1 MKTRNSEKWAWRI
14 SIGTLTVLAGMWLFL
29 SRPAVQDKTVPEH
42 KTVVRKENRD
52 VLKSEREVRV
62 IIAVSVGS
70 TMALML
76 CAALVFFNC
85 RLRKAKK
92 ILEAEICKRRRTEEA
107 KQESETLYRHI
118 FEYSPLGIM
127 HFDENG
133 VINDC
138 NAAFAEIIGA
148 PRDILIGF
156 NMLKTMEDSPARS
169 AIRDALKYGAGY
181 FEGKYR
187 TVSGNKEI
195 VIRAVHKKITTP
207 SGRFSGAISIFED
220 ITERRRAEDA
230 LRESN
235 ARMNTVLESIS
246 DGFFTLDNQL
256 VVTYFNRAASL
267 LLNRPA
273 EEVLGH
279 PLFETFPE
287 ASGSVFEEKYT
298 RAVKEKKPLVF
309 ETFFGAAPYKNWYD
323 VRVYPHKDG
332 ISVYFQITT
341 ERKKAEALLG
351 ESEARYRSLFE
362 DSPISLWEEDFS
374 AVREYILDL
383 KNSGIADIRYFFKSH
398 PEALLKCARS
408 VKIIDVN
415 QNTLLLFK
423 AASKTELYYGLHNI
437 FTGESLE
444 IFREEVAAFAEGRTG
459 FASEAIQQTL
469 PGEKIWT
476 FVNASIAPGYE
487 ENWGKVFVS
496 VIDISEQKI
505 AEEQIRK
512 SEERFRAIADYTYDW
527 ENWVTPD
534 GKLIWTNPGAE
545 RITGYSREEYLS
557 LPDRFR
563 CIVFEQDLKKVRCSF
578 EKGLKERIH
587 CDDLEFRIRRKNGD
601 IRWVSVCYQPIY
613 GISGDYLGIRS
624 SIRDISDR
632 KQAEEELRKTRNYLS
647 NILDSSPSAIIG
659 IDEQGRVTAFNIA
672 AEKLAGVPLQDAR
685 GKYFADVLPA
695 YSECLE
701 DMKKVIRDRKP
712 LSREKIR
719 KQHSDQTYNDI
730 FIYPLIA
737 NGVDGAV
744 LRIDDVTARVQ
755 LEAMMIQTEK
765 MTSVGGLAAGMA
777 HEINNPLGSILSS
790 VQNAL
795 RRLSPELE
803 ANIDIAKSCGTEL
816 SLIRDYLQKRS
827 LFKYLEGI
835 QNDGRRCAKIINDML
850 NFSRCNDSRQMIL
863 SDIHLLLDDT
873 VSLAANDYDLKRKY
887 DFKHIRI
894 IRNYHDG
901 LLRVPC
907 MKGEFQQVIFNLLKN
922 AAQAVS
928 EIRQPGYQPFIELK
942 TLKRDADAE
951 IIISDNGPGMEEN
964 IRKRIFEPF
973 FTTKDIGIGTGLG
986 LSVSYF
992 IITNIH
998 KGDIRAESE
1007 PGKGAKFVI
1016 SLPLK
1021 QR

>member
-1 MKTRNSEKWAWRI
+1 MKTRNSEKWSWRI
-14 SIGTLTVLAGMWLFL
+14 SIAGLIVLAGIWAFF
-29 SRPAVQDKTVPEH
+29 SRLKVRDNTNIPRHFAVFSGCSEH
-42 KTVVRKENRD
+42 EIQI
-52 VLKSEREVRV
+52 
-62 IIAVSVGS
+62 IIAVSAVS
-70 TMALML
+70 TIALML
-76 CAALVFFNC
+76 SAALVFFNF

-92 ILEAEICKRRRTEEA
+92 ILEAEICDLRRIEEA
-107 KQESETLYRHI
+107 KQESETRYRHI

-133 VINDC
+133 IINDC
-138 NAAFAEIIGA
+138 NAVFAEIIGA
-148 PRDILIGF
+148 PRDRLIGF

-169 AIRDALKYGAGY
+169 AIRDALEYGTGH
-181 FEGKYR
+181 FEGAYR

-195 VIRAVHKKITTP
+195 FIRAVHKKITRP
-207 SGRFSGAISIFED
+207 AGKFSGAIGIFED
-220 ITERRRAEDA
+220 ITERRSAENA
-230 LRESN
+230 LHESL
-235 ARMNTVLESIS
+235 ARMNNILESIS
-246 DGFFTLDNQL
+246 DGFFTLDNL
-256 VVTYFNRAASL
+256 TVVTYFNKAASR
-267 LLNRPA
+267 LLNRSA

-287 ASGSVFEEKYT
+287 AAGSVFEEKFT
-298 RAVKEKKPLVF
+298 WAIKEKKPLVF
-309 ETFFGAAPYKNWYD
+309 ETFFGVKPYKNWYD

-341 ERKKAEALLG
+341 ERKESEVLLK
-351 ESEARYRSLFE
+351 ENEARYRSLFE

-374 AVREYILDL
+374 ALREYIHDL
-383 KNSGIADIRYFFKSH
+383 RNSGITDIRYFLQSH
-398 PEALLKCARS
+398 PEALLNCARY

-415 QNTLLLFK
+415 QNTLRLFK
-423 AASKTELYYGLHNI
+423 AAGKAELYYGLHNI
-437 FTGESLE
+437 FTDESLD
-444 IFREEVAAFAEGRTG
+444 IFREELAAFAEGRTC
-459 FASEAIQQTL
+459 FASEAVQQTL
-469 PGEKIWT
+469 TGEKIWT
-476 FVNASIAPGYE
+476 FVNASVAPGYE
-487 ENWGKVFVS
+487 ENWAKVFVS
-496 VIDISEQKI
+496 VIDISEQKL

-527 ENWVTPD
+527 ENWVNPD
-534 GKLIWTNPGAE
+534 GKLIWTNAGSK
-545 RITGYSREEYLS
+545 RITGYSPEEYLS

-563 CIVFEQDLKKVRCSF
+563 HTVFEEDLERVRYLF

-587 CDDLEFRIRRKNGD
+587 CDDLEFRIRRKDGD

-613 GISGDYLGIRS
+613 GTSGDYLGLRS

-659 IDEQGRVTAFNIA
+659 IDRQGRVTAFNIA
-672 AEKLAGVPLQDAR
+672 AEKLAGVRVQDAR
-685 GKYFADVLPA
+685 GKYLADVLPA
-695 YSECLE
+695 YSEYLE

-712 LSREKIR
+712 LSKEKIL
-719 KQHSDQTYNDI
+719 KQHSDQIYNDI

-744 LRIDDVTARVQ
+744 MRIDNVTARVQ

-777 HEINNPLGSILSS
+777 HEINNPLGAILSS

-803 ANIDIAKSCGTEL
+803 ANIGIAKSCGTEL
-816 SLIRDYLQKRS
+816 SLIRDYLEKRS
-827 LFKYLEGI
+827 IFKYLEGI

-887 DFKHIRI
+887 DFRHIRI
-894 IRNYHDG
+894 IRNYQDG
-901 LLRVPC
+901 LLSVPC
-907 MKGEFQQVIFNLLKN
+907 MISEFRQVIFNLLKN
-922 AAQAVS
+922 AAQAMS
-928 EIRQPGYQPFIELK
+928 EIRQPGYQPVIELK
-942 TLKRDADAE
+942 TMKSGSDAV
-951 IIISDNGPGMEEN
+951 IIISDNGPGMEES

-973 FTTKDIGIGTGLG
+973 FTTKDIGVGTGLG

-998 KGDIRAESE
+998 KGEICAESE
-1007 PGKGAKFVI
+1007 PGKGARFVI
-1016 SLPLK
+1016 RLPLK